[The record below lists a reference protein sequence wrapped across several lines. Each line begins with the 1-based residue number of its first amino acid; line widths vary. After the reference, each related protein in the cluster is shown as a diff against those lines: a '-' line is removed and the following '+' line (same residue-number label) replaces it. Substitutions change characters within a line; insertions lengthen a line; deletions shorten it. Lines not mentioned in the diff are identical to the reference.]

1 MAIPTDSV
9 TNLGVIVDEN
19 LSMDKHIAK
28 VYRAVCVSIRNIGM
42 IRKHFNQPVVE
53 LLTHALITS
62 RLVTCNSLLRGLNK
76 TQLKRLQRLHNTA
89 ARLVPFSMK
98 YTQTTTLATNRT
110 ENHLQN
116 LHVCIQDNPRYL
128 AYLLV

>member
-1 MAIPTDSV
+1 MDIPTDSV

-28 VYRAVCVSIRNIGM
+28 VARAVCVSMRNIGM
-42 IRKHFNQPVVE
+42 IRKHINQAVVE
-53 LLTHALITS
+53 LLTHALLIS
-62 RLVTCNSLLRGLNK
+62 RLVTCHSLLHGLNK
-76 TQLKRLQRLHNTA
+76 TQLKRLQRLQNTA
-89 ARLVPFSMK
+89 ARFVPLSMK
-98 YTQTTTLATNRT
+98 YPQTTTLATKRT